1 MPHGFCLTSSNSLKT
16 TLFKRIILQDRSAT
30 NLNFALMAPSIE
42 IKRCTLTDLETLTAI
57 GLQTFT
63 DTFAHLNEPKYFDPY
78 LATAFSPAQI
88 KSELEQS
95 ATEFYFLYYDQKL
108 AGYLKLNFAEA
119 QSDLKDPESLEIE
132 RIYIIDVFQGLGLGK
147 ALFELSLEKAQSH
160 SLKYI
165 WLGVWEQNKKA
176 ISFYE
181 SRGFYK
187 FANHPFKLGDDL
199 QTDYLMRLDL

>member
-1 MPHGFCLTSSNSLKT
+1 
-16 TLFKRIILQDRSAT
+16 
-30 NLNFALMAPSIE
+30 MAGTIE
-42 IKRCTLTDLETLTAI
+42 IRRCELDDLEALTAI

-63 DTFAHLNEPKYFDPY
+63 DTFAHLNDPKYFEPY
-78 LATAFSPAQI
+78 LAKAFSKAQI
-88 KSELEQS
+88 KSELEHAS
-95 ATEFYFLYYDQKL
+95 TEFYFLYYDQKL

-132 RIYIIDVFQGLGLGK
+132 RIYITDTFQGLGLGK
-147 ALFELSLEKAQSH
+147 TLFELSLKKAQSH

-165 WLGVWEQNKKA
+165 WLGVWEKNTKA
-176 ISFYE
+176 IGFYE